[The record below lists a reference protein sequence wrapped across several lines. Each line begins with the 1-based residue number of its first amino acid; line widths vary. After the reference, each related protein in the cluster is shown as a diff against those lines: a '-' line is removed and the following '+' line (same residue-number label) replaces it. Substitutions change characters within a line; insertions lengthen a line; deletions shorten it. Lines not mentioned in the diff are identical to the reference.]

1 MKIGFVGAG
10 KVGSATA
17 FTCILKMDVDEIV
30 LVDVAKELA
39 EGEAMDLSH
48 AAAAVDKYPEIVGTD
63 EYSALKNSDVII
75 VTAGIGRKPGMTRLD
90 LAEKNAIVVK
100 EIAEKISKLDLDSK
114 VIVVTNPVDIMT
126 YIMWKESRKD
136 RKDVFG
142 MGNVLDSARLKER
155 LKAAKIK
162 NTERVW
168 MIGEHGDTMFV
179 AKSLTKLN
187 GEVNWE
193 LIEEEVRKT
202 AAKVIEKKKATI
214 YGPAV
219 SIYRMVRAVVE
230 DTKEV
235 MPASYV
241 FDGEFGI
248 KNVAVGIPVIIG
260 RDGAHIADLEL
271 SEEEKVKLRR
281 SAEVLRSWLNKLGY

>member
-1 MKIGFVGAG
+1 MKIGFIGAG

-48 AAAAVDKYPEIVGTD
+48 AAAAIDKYPEIVGTD
-63 EYSALKNSDVII
+63 EYSALKNSDVI
-75 VTAGIGRKPGMTRLD
+75 VLTAGIGRKPGMTRLD
-90 LAEKNAIVVK
+90 LAEKNAVVVK
-100 EIAEKISKLDLDSK
+100 EIAEKISKMDSK
-114 VIVVTNPVDIMT
+114 VIVVTNPVDLMT
-126 YIMWKESRKD
+126 YIMWKVSGKGRN
-136 RKDVFG
+136 DVFG

-162 NTERVW
+162 NTERAW
-168 MIGEHGDTMFV
+168 MIGEHGDTMFI
-179 AKSLTKLN
+179 ARSLTKLN

-193 LIEEEVRKT
+193 NIEEDVRKA
-202 AAKVIEKKKATI
+202 AAKVIEKKKATV

-219 SIYRMVRAVVE
+219 SVYRMVRAVVE

-248 KNVAVGIPVIIG
+248 KNVAVGIPVVIG
-260 RDGAHIADLEL
+260 RDGAQIADLEL
-271 SEEEKVKLRR
+271 SEDEKVKLKR
-281 SAEVLRSWLNKLGY
+281 SAEVLRGWLNKLGY

>member
-63 EYSALKNSDVII
+63 EYSALKNCDVIV

-90 LAEKNAIVVK
+90 LAEKNAVVVK
-100 EIAEKISKLDLDSK
+100 EIAEKISKIDSK

-155 LKAAKIK
+155 LRAAKIK

-179 AKSLTKLN
+179 AKSLTNLN
-187 GEVNWE
+187 EEVNWE
-193 LIEEEVRKT
+193 AIEDEVRKT

-219 SIYRMVRAVVE
+219 SVYRMVRAVVE
-230 DTKEV
+230 DTKEI

-241 FDGEFGI
+241 FEGEFGI
-248 KNVAVGIPVIIG
+248 KNVAVGIPVVIG
-260 RDGAHIADLEL
+260 RDGAKIADLEL
-271 SEEEKVKLRR
+271 SEEEKVKLKK

>member
-1 MKIGFVGAG
+1 TRMKIGFVGAG

-63 EYSALKNSDVII
+63 EYSALKNCDVIV

-90 LAEKNAIVVK
+90 LAEKNAVVVK
-100 EIAEKISKLDLDSK
+100 EIAEKISKIDSK

-155 LKAAKIK
+155 LRAAKIK

-179 AKSLTKLN
+179 AKSLT
-187 GEVNWE
+187 
-193 LIEEEVRKT
+193 
-202 AAKVIEKKKATI
+202 
-214 YGPAV
+214 
-219 SIYRMVRAVVE
+219 
-230 DTKEV
+230 
-235 MPASYV
+235 
-241 FDGEFGI
+241 
-248 KNVAVGIPVIIG
+248 
-260 RDGAHIADLEL
+260 
-271 SEEEKVKLRR
+271 
-281 SAEVLRSWLNKLGY
+281 